1 MYRERLKFTKECER
15 KLTDALLN
23 GSYSSTCLNELL
35 FLMYCN
41 MERNESHRE
50 PLYLSSI
57 WDLIIIISTSIAA
70 IFANWSYLR
79 ALNNDSKARESN
91 SNESAIKHVLST
103 QSKIQIVFLPVL
115 QFWAWLGHQDFELP
129 TWFWYSLCYKSNF
142 VFTFRIYVGFT
153 SLVIATMRY
162 TFVVHHNSVLQY
174 GVEKSKTLFYRAS
187 ILIPLVL
194 GILRAC
200 TFEVTHHPFL
210 AVSPN
215 SVCFDSNGH
224 SNYSKDFNLNNGKG
238 VIDSPIYLFLH
249 QYVPTEITY
258 YVSKC
263 VIILGLVIMSNVV
276 DGILY
281 WKTFTHSKRYHKH
294 NLFDPNLNLIE

>member
-1 MYRERLKFTKECER
+1 MEK
-15 KLTDALLN
+15 
-23 GSYSSTCLNELL
+23 NE
-35 FLMYCN
+35 N
-41 MERNESHRE
+41 HRE
-50 PLYLSSI
+50 PFFSSSI
-57 WDLIIIISTSIAA
+57 FDLILIISIT
-70 IFANWSYLR
+70 FASTFVNWKYLKDM
-79 ALNNDSKARESN
+79 NNDDKAREPN
-91 SNESAIKHVLST
+91 SIGNVIKLVVST

-115 QFWAWLGHQDFELP
+115 QFWAWIGHQDFELP
-129 TWFWYSLCYKSNF
+129 TWFWYSLCYKSYF
-142 VFTFRIYVGFT
+142 VFTFRISVGFT

-238 VIDSPIYLFLH
+238 VFDSPIYLFLH

-263 VIILGLVIMSNVV
+263 VLILAVVIMSNVV

-281 WKTFTHSKRYHKH
+281 WKTFTYNKRYHKH
-294 NLFDPNLNLIE
+294 SLFDPNLNLLTPSLSK